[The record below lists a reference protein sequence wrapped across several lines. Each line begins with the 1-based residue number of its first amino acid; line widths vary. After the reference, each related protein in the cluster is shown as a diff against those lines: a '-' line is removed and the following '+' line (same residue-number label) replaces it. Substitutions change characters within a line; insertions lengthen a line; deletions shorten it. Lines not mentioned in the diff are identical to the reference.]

1 MPSSLLKK
9 ITTFIVLLSFV
20 TIILFGFS
28 TMMYGAD
35 ENMFGDC
42 PFSAMRAPLC
52 PQNITAIILHHIS
65 SYRSFVSVPIDFGVM
80 VVFISILLAIAI
92 IMVSA
97 RRSLLGLL
105 APVGAIYDSPP
116 DNPYR
121 RAVTRWFSLHENS
134 PIIF

>member
-80 VVFISILLAIAI
+80 VALISIFLVVYAI
-92 IMVSA
+92 IVASTSQ
-97 RRSLLGLL
+97 SLLGLF
-105 APVGAIYDSPP
+105 APIGVIY
-116 DNPYR
+116 
-121 RAVTRWFSLHENS
+121 
-134 PIIF
+134 